1 MSQTGVRT
9 ESWTVKRS
17 GLEVRMYSRE
27 KVELFLLATEDG
39 MGPTAA
45 AKFAGGHGG
54 RGQEVG
60 DGPPPAQL
68 HRGAL

>member
-1 MSQTGVRT
+1 
-9 ESWTVKRS
+9 
-17 GLEVRMYSRE
+17 MYSRE

-39 MGPTAA
+39 MGADRRREVR
-45 AKFAGGHGG
+45 GGLGG

-60 DGPPPAQL
+60 DGAPPAQL

>member
-1 MSQTGVRT
+1 MCNRAAAGTPDCGLLSCGEIVPKNAIRAGVRT

-39 MGPTAA
+39 MGPTAV
-45 AKFAGGHGG
+45 
-54 RGQEVG
+54 R
-60 DGPPPAQL
+60 
-68 HRGAL
+68 